1 MKSLYLIWQE
11 PQTQHWL
18 PVGKLTYH
26 HDKKIYQF
34 TYTKGAEKF
43 PYFVPF
49 GRMKDL
55 HKSYFSIELF
65 PLFAN
70 RLLSKSRPEYP
81 AYLQW
86 LNIQATEQDNL
97 MLLLARSG
105 GQRATDSLE
114 IFPSLTR
121 HVSDN
126 YEFYFF
132 SRELR
137 RLPKETRHRINLMPQ
152 GESLR
157 FMPTILN
164 ERQTYAIVLQADDS
178 VVVGFCPP
186 YLVENFWPSI
196 AQIEKMS
203 LTIAKVNPEAP
214 LQFRL
219 WCQWQFSLPEDYQ
232 PFSQIQF
239 QELSQYVL

>member
-1 MKSLYLIWQE
+1 MKSLYIVWQE

-26 HDKKIYQF
+26 RDKKIYQF
-34 TYTKGAEKF
+34 TYTKGAKKF

-49 GRMKDL
+49 GRMKNL
-55 HKSYFSIELF
+55 HKSYFSTELF

-70 RLLSKSRPEYP
+70 RLLCKSRPEYP

-86 LNIQATEQDNL
+86 LNIQETEQDNL

-114 IFPSLTR
+114 VFPSLTR
-121 HVSDN
+121 HVNGN

-137 RLPKETRHRINLMPQ
+137 QLPKETRNRINFMSQNEP
-152 GESLR
+152 LR
-157 FMPTILN
+157 FIPTILN
-164 ERQTYAIVLQADDS
+164 KRKTYAMTLQADDS
-178 VVVGFCPP
+178 VRVGFCPS

-196 AQIEKMS
+196 AQMKKMS

-219 WCQWQFSLPEDYQ
+219 WCRWLFSLPENCQ
-232 PFSQIQF
+232 PFSQVEFKEIN
-239 QELSQYVL
+239 

>member
-1 MKSLYLIWQE
+1 MKSVYLVWQE

-26 HDKKIYQF
+26 FEKKIYQF
-34 TYTKGAEKF
+34 TYIKGAEKSS
-43 PYFVPF
+43 YFVPF

-55 HKSYFSIELF
+55 HKPYFSTELF

-86 LNIQATEQDNL
+86 LNIQATEQENPI
-97 MLLLARSG
+97 LLLARSG

-121 HVSDN
+121 HAN
-126 YEFYFF
+126 GHYEFYFF

-137 RLPKETRHRINLMPQ
+137 RLPKETRNRINLMSQ
-152 GESLR
+152 GEPLR

-164 ERQTYAIVLQADDS
+164 EHQTYAITLQADDLM
-178 VVVGFCPP
+178 VGFSPP
-186 YLVENFWPSI
+186 YLIENFWSSM
-196 AQIEKMS
+196 AQMEKMS

-219 WCQWQFSLPEDYQ
+219 WCHWQFSLPENYQ
-232 PFSQIQF
+232 PFSHIQF
-239 QELSQYVL
+239 QELCQYVL